1 MKCPS
6 CDYVI
11 KDNNLICLKCGF
23 DLQSLPEHALE
34 DEPGE
39 ESVFVDNR
47 YATRPMPAGGA
58 RERLDRRKYASTRI
72 LNQEDRRRI
81 RLAEEERRRAFVE
94 VERVLEREKRTRT
107 YSPHPPHPSLPHH
120 NENDE
125 GETKVVRKRNR
136 RKQMLVS
143 FLIALVIIIGAGF
156 ILHYNSYQGIVS
168 RGNQAL
174 GAGQLLEAETLFRQ
188 AIDRSPHRYEG
199 IVGLSRVYQRNNQ
212 LQEAENILLVALDGQ
227 VTNLPL
233 YEAIIAFYI
242 ETGQYV
248 KISHLLDGAD
258 PRVLDFFEEYVSFA
272 PVFSLDEGVFEEVQE
287 VSITSEMAGVIHYTV
302 DGGEP
307 TSNSPIFREP
317 ILLTEGEHIIR
328 AILVNPRGIPSLTSV
343 RNYTIQ
349 LPVSDAP
356 AVTPSTGLYQEPTR
370 IVIHVPDGYTAYF
383 TLDGSIPTVASY
395 LYEGPI
401 DMEPGN
407 TLFTAILIN
416 NASGRATETTVRNFT
431 LEYEQGEE

>member
-34 DEPGE
+34 DGLGE
-39 ESVFVDNR
+39 ESPFVDNR

-58 RERLDRRKYASTRI
+58 RERLAQRKYASTRI

-81 RLAEEERRRAFVE
+81 RLAEEERRKAFVE
-94 VERVLEREKRTRT
+94 VERVIEREKRTGT
-107 YSPHPPHPSLPHH
+107 YPSSHH
-120 NENDE
+120 HESGE
-125 GETKVVRKRNR
+125 VETKVVRKRNR
-136 RKQMLVS
+136 RKQVLVS
-143 FLIALVIIIGAGF
+143 FLIVLVIIIGVGF
-156 ILHYNSYQGIVS
+156 ILHYNSYQGIVN

-199 IVGLSRVYQRNNQ
+199 IVGLSQVYQRNNQ
-212 LQEAENILLVALDGQ
+212 LQEAENVLLVALDGQ

-233 YEAIIAFYI
+233 YEAIIDFYI

-248 KISHLLDGAD
+248 KISQLLDGAD

-272 PVFSLDEGVFEEVQE
+272 PTFSLDEGIFEEVQE
-287 VSITSEMAGVIHYTV
+287 VSISSEMAGVIHYTV

-307 TSNSPIFREP
+307 TANSPIFREP

-328 AILVNPRGIPSLTSV
+328 AILVNPRGIPSLVSV

-356 AVTPSTGLYQEPTR
+356 AVTPSTGLYHEATR
-370 IVIHVPDGYTAYF
+370 IVIHVPDGYTAFF
-383 TLDGSIPTVASY
+383 TLDGTVPTIASY
-395 LYEGPI
+395 RYEGPI

-416 NASGRATETTVRNFT
+416 NASGRTTETTVRNFT
-431 LEYEQGEE
+431 LEAGQGEE